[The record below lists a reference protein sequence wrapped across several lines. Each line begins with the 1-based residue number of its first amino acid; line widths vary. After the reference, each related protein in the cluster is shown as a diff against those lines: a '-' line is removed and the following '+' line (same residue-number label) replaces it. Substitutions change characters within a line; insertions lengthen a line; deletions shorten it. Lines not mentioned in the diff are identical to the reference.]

1 MSSLSEKQNL
11 AIILASNPG
20 RNRTKGHATEKHL
33 RSLGA
38 SGNELSPREERP
50 LMPTHG
56 FGTLFVPTH
65 VGLKPVLQRLSQ
77 VTREDSYWIVSGAG
91 RMSCEPGREESHL
104 GK

>member
-56 FGTLFVPTH
+56 FGT
-65 VGLKPVLQRLSQ
+65 GLKPVLQRLSR